1 MSDEDLA
8 AAFEQHRSH
17 LRAVAYRMLGS
28 TGEADDAVQDAWLR
42 ASAADTDDV
51 RDLRAWLTTVTARVC
66 LNVLR
71 TRRRHD
77 DQLLDVQVHVP
88 DPVVRLATTPA
99 GPEEAAE
106 LADDVSLAVLVV
118 LETLSP
124 PERLAF
130 VLHDVFGL
138 PFEEIAPLVERSPAA
153 TRQLA
158 SRARRRVRG
167 AEPTPSAGER
177 DLAAQRAVVDAFF
190 AAARGGDF
198 DGLLRLLDPDVRTQT
213 DRGPV
218 GSTAQRGAEQVASG
232 ALTYFDPLATLVPVI
247 VNGGTGM
254 LVLRDGRA
262 IAVMAFVVQEGRIT
276 RVDALADLDRLA
288 GLALPPLD
296 VTP

>member
-1 MSDEDLA
+1 MGDEDLA

-28 TGEADDAVQDAWLR
+28 TGEADDAVQEAWLR
-42 ASAADTDDV
+42 ASRADTAEV
-51 RDLRAWLTTVTARVC
+51 RDLRAWLTTITARVC

-77 DQLLDVQVHVP
+77 EQPLDVHVP
-88 DPVVRLATTPA
+88 DPVVRLAPPPTS
-99 GPEEAAE
+99 PEDAAE
-106 LADDVSLAVLVV
+106 LGDDVSLAVLVV

-138 PFEEIAPLVERSPAA
+138 PFEEIAPLVERSTAA

-167 AEPTPSAGER
+167 VQPTSSTAGH
-177 DLAAQRAVVDAFF
+177 DLVDQRAVVEAFF

-198 DGLLRLLDPDVRTQT
+198 EALLRLLDPDVRTQT
-213 DRGPV
+213 DRGVV
-218 GSTAQRGAEQVASG
+218 GSTRQQGAEQVASG
-232 ALTYFDPLATLVPVI
+232 ALTYFDPLATLVPVV
-247 VNGGTGM
+247 VNGGPGM
-254 LVLRDGRA
+254 LVRRDGA
-262 IAVMAFVVQEGRIT
+262 AVAVLAFTVHEGRIT
-276 RVDALADLDRLA
+276 RIDALADADRLA
-288 GLALPPLD
+288 ALSLPD
-296 VTP
+296 VGS